1 MFFLFFGERG
11 GEIGVDFVVLGL
23 VVDGCGCVVVVGA
36 WYCVLCVWCAWYV
49 SECVGVCV
57 WAKQRWGGA
66 FCVFFSAEFYSTAA
80 SHRKEK
86 EIRRCGAHSLIL

>member
-23 VVDGCGCVVVVGA
+23 VVDGCGCVAVVGA

-49 SECVGVCV
+49 SECVCVCV
-57 WAKQRWGGA
+57 GKAALGVGHLCFL
-66 FCVFFSAEFYSTAA
+66 FCRILLDCCQPS
-80 SHRKEK
+80 KEK
-86 EIRRCGAHSLIL
+86 EIRRCGAHSSIL